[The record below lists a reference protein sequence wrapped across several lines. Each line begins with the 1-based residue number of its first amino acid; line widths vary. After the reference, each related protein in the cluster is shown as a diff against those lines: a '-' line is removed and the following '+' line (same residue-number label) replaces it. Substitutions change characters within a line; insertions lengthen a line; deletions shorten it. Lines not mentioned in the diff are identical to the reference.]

1 MLSLSL
7 SLSLSLLDL
16 LYLNVLSDI
25 AHSKGNGGILWT
37 WLRWW
42 KQKKPWRSK
51 TLPCFYKKNS
61 IKKTKD
67 TSFMFFHYFNL
78 QKHRTPSAYRTPKQI
93 NTLSKEI
100 PQMICK
106 DLNKNLT
113 NKNPSLSSI
122 LTIPHKKLAD
132 PAMKCGSTWKRKCG
146 FWRLNDLEKEREI
159 CCYYFPTRFPAI
171 CQRNLSENMCVCERE
186 RERQCCNGKWKERR
200 EPVIKEERWVL
211 RFLTALIYCY
221 VNVETV
227 SIRIF
232 FYFIIHFVFVCQNK
246 LWLSFLKKRTK
257 HFVWISNY
265 ISFQKT
271 KTKQNYFNFL
281 DYFNIFITIISIYL

>member
-1 MLSLSL
+1 
-7 SLSLSLLDL
+7 
-16 LYLNVLSDI
+16 LNLI
-25 AHSKGNGGILWT
+25 KMMKT
-37 WLRWW
+37 
-42 KQKKPWRSK
+42 KKPWRSK

-61 IKKTKD
+61 IKITKD
-67 TSFMFFHYFNL
+67 TSFMFFHYLNL

-171 CQRNLSENMCVCERE
+171 CQRNLSENMCVWERE
-186 RERQCCNGKWKERR
+186 REAM
-200 EPVIKEERWVL
+200 L
-211 RFLTALIYCY
+211 
-221 VNVETV
+221 
-227 SIRIF
+227 
-232 FYFIIHFVFVCQNK
+232 
-246 LWLSFLKKRTK
+246 
-257 HFVWISNY
+257 
-265 ISFQKT
+265 
-271 KTKQNYFNFL
+271 
-281 DYFNIFITIISIYL
+281 